1 MPLFSYTFVC
11 LYVCFPHSS
20 VCLIVDHAPVT
31 FGHLTHLEFCAVR
44 DTDAQANRTIT
55 CSIILTASVVFSHRL
70 VSHSFCASFA
80 SHVFVVMIMS
90 QLTCSIILTASV
102 VFSHRLDSHLDCARA
117 SPSVPVTPRSE
128 SASHSSPHLALAS
141 ASAI

>member
-1 MPLFSYTFVC
+1 MSSSFAHVFDVPLFLYTFVC

-44 DTDAQANRTIT
+44 DTDAEADRTIT

-70 VSHSFCASFA
+70 VIAYDSLL
-80 SHVFVVMIMS
+80 HVI
-90 QLTCSIILTASV
+90 
-102 VFSHRLDSHLDCARA
+102 R
-117 SPSVPVTPRSE
+117 
-128 SASHSSPHLALAS
+128 
-141 ASAI
+141 